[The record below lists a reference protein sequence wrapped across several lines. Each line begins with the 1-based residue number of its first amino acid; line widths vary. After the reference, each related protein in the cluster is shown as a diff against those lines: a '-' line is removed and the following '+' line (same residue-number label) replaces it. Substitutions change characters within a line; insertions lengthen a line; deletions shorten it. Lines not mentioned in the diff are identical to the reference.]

1 MRFLKA
7 IGKGGAL
14 VDMNEAVADIDTGAR
29 EGEKGG
35 GGGGGGGGR

>member
-7 IGKGGAL
+7 IGKGSAL
-14 VDMNEAVADIDTGAR
+14 VDMNEAVADIDMGVR

-35 GGGGGGGGR
+35 GGGGR